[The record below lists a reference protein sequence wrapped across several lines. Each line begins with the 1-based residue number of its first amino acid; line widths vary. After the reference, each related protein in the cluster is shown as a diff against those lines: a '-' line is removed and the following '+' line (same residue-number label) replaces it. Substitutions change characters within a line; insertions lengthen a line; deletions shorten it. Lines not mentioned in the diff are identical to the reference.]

1 MMGGTILFN
10 SITWAI
16 RAQKLLEGQGMR
28 SDIRK
33 ISKAGAN
40 KGCAYGLDVPKDLQ
54 DIVRMLEAQGV
65 RIVDVVKT

>member
-1 MMGGTILFN
+1 MRGGTILFN

-16 RAQKLLEGQGMR
+16 RAQKVLEGQGVR

-33 ISKAGAN
+33 ISKAGVA

-54 DIVRMLEAQGV
+54 KMVRVLEEQGV

>member
-1 MMGGTILFN
+1 MNGGTILFN

-16 RAQKLLEGQGMR
+16 RAQKVLEGQGVR

-33 ISKAGAN
+33 ISKAGPS

-54 DIVRMLEAQGV
+54 KMVRVLEEQGV